1 MDIVDVTPPS
11 APIHETVADQEW
23 SVAGD
28 PVGALLWLVA
38 AGTFLLACWLPL
50 TSELERFPAKNGVPF
65 GFVRVSADAWGRL
78 HATHS
83 AFESPVLGNGAPH
96 YGMWLAICALALA
109 IAALGQR
116 WPRIV
121 PGSRSI
127 GGIAILLIGGAIL
140 ALSGSKDIPREPIET
155 DPGTSWQFGWALWVM
170 TLGLVFGVLALARA
184 YLRRRSVVTSAVP
197 KPVARWRALEAVLG
211 SVFSAT
217 LIVAA
222 GVGRAYEIAPA
233 DAANARVAH
242 VHYLFDGWGHAV
254 MKPGGLVGPVNP
266 LNHFALSAAQ
276 DAALVSLCC
285 AVLLVAAVS
294 GRVFPSRYYRPP
306 EDRGRHDVDRSHHGP
321 AGSRSLEEG
330 VLRDRRQDRLHS
342 GPVGVDA
349 PRRGCRR
356 MDTVR
361 VADMGAPHPAA
372 RHPAARRPAARH
384 PAARRPSARHGR
396 SPGRLYLLS

>member
-1 MDIVDVTPPS
+1 M
-11 APIHETVADQEW
+11 
-23 SVAGD
+23 
-28 PVGALLWLVA
+28 
-38 AGTFLLACWLPL
+38 
-50 TSELERFPAKNGVPF
+50 
-65 GFVRVSADAWGRL
+65 
-78 HATHS
+78 
-83 AFESPVLGNGAPH
+83 LGNGAPH

-109 IAALGQR
+109 VAALGQR

-121 PGSRSI
+121 PGSRAI

-140 ALSGSKDIPREPIET
+140 AIRFERLPREPIET

-170 TLGLVFGVLALARA
+170 TLGLILGVLALARA

-242 VHYLFDGWGHAV
+242 VHYLFDGWGHGV

-266 LNHFALSAAQ
+266 LNHFALFAAQ
-276 DAALVSLCC
+276 DAVLVSLCC

-294 GRVFPSRYYRPP
+294 GVSRRVGTTDLLRIGVGTMLIGAITVQFVVAHWKRGYFETGGKIDFTLGPSVWMLLGAAAVAWMPFAWRIWEHRTQQL
-306 EDRGRHDVDRSHHGP
+306 GTQQLGTQQLGAQRSGP
-321 AGSRSLEEG
+321 SVGTDA
-330 VLRDRRQDRLHS
+330 
-342 GPVGVDA
+342 GPVGLD
-349 PRRGCRR
+349 
-356 MDTVR
+356 
-361 VADMGAPHPAA
+361 
-372 RHPAARRPAARH
+372 
-384 PAARRPSARHGR
+384 
-396 SPGRLYLLS
+396 LLS